1 MNSLKTKLSIFQG
14 LMGFGGIIII
24 ILIAWL
30 VSRQRALS
38 DAITNAENLS
48 EQIAYS
54 ISIIA
59 NQGGDTTFNYQRLIE
74 KNATLTDI
82 RAIKVMDENA
92 VILADNEH
100 AQLGQ
105 TLTSPL
111 FSSARDNLR
120 KEQWNDGNTL
130 IVVRPLHGQTYTTN
144 LNDVVGFLWIEL
156 DLTSTYARAQEDI
169 LSILAV
175 SLGGFLVIFLWYY
188 QMTQDGILNRLNI
201 LSDGLQ
207 NAARGNFDI
216 YISIRKLFGSAD
228 EINDLA
234 DQFNHM
240 IASLRRKLS
249 QEEFTA
255 RLSANFATTPYA
267 KINEAMDDTLRNLG
281 EFFDVDRAYIFEFN
295 EHRDEMDNT
304 YEWCRHT
311 ITPQKENLQGVPA
324 EAAPW
329 WMEFLHAGKPIVVP
343 RVSEMPPDA
352 VSERALLED
361 QGIQSV
367 LVMPM
372 ITTDTGLFGF
382 LGLDSV
388 KRERDWS
395 TDEINLLTML
405 TWIIT
410 NAIIR
415 YRSQQD
421 MAAQHDFA
429 MQIMNTVKQGLTVTD
444 ARGFFRYVNPA
455 YAQMLK
461 LPVTDVIGK
470 SPTEF
475 THVDGQ
481 KMQEGEL
488 AKRLKGISSSYS
500 NQLCAADGT
509 NVHVLISA
517 TPWMRDGQVIGSIAS
532 VTDLTEQLQAEERL
546 RQSEARNRAFL
557 SAVPDL
563 IFRIDKRGNFLDF
576 KASGNSVLFT
586 PPDKI
591 IGGNIRN
598 ILPADVAEMTMNAIQ
613 NALETL
619 TPQAFEYK
627 LNMQSGT
634 FTFESRVVAS
644 GQEEVIAVI
653 HDISERARLEQMKTD
668 FINRASHE
676 LRTPL
681 TTALL
686 MVELLDD
693 SFKPQHEPNK
703 YWQILKQE
711 LNRERLILED
721 VLTVGRIE
729 ADKYAITDSLVNLQ
743 PILNHAISAMRPQAD
758 LRNIKFQVAIP
769 ANLPQ
774 VRGSDEAFTRVFNN
788 VISNAVKFS
797 KPSGN
802 VYISANA
809 EKNGLFIE
817 VRDEGIGIPAEDLP
831 HITSRFFR
839 GTNATEQEIPG
850 SGIGLYM
857 IKNIVERLGGTMN
870 IQSQLGQGTSL
881 QLCFPIPP
889 PEDAQVAM

>member
-1 MNSLKTKLSIFQG
+1 MSSLKTKLSIFQG
-14 LMGFGGIIII
+14 LAGLAGVIVI

-38 DAITNAENLS
+38 NSITNAENLS

-54 ISIIA
+54 ITIMA

-74 KNATLTDI
+74 KNATLTDV
-82 RAIKVMDENA
+82 RTIKVMDENA
-92 VILADNEH
+92 VVLADNKRTQIGE
-100 AQLGQ
+100 
-105 TLTSPL
+105 TLDAPL
-111 FSSARDNLR
+111 INSARANLR
-120 KEQWNDGNTL
+120 KEQWNNGNTL

-156 DLTSTYARAQEDI
+156 DLTSAYARAQEDI
-169 LSILAV
+169 LSIMAV

-188 QMTQDGILNRLNI
+188 QITQDGILNRLSV

-207 NAARGNFDI
+207 SVARGDFNI
-216 YISIRKLFGSAD
+216 RISIKKLFGSAD
-228 EINDLA
+228 EVNELA
-234 DQFNHM
+234 DQFNQM

-255 RLSANFATTPYA
+255 QLSANFATTPYA
-267 KINEAMDDTLRNLG
+267 RINEAMDNTLRNLG

-295 EHRDEMDNT
+295 EHRDAMDNT

-329 WMEFLHAGKPIVVP
+329 WMVFLQAGKPIVVP
-343 RVSEMPPDA
+343 RVSEMPPEA

-372 ITTDTGLFGF
+372 VTTDTGLFGF

-388 KRERDWS
+388 KYERDWS

-444 ARGFFRYVNPA
+444 ARGLFRYVNPA

-461 LPVTDVIGK
+461 LPVGEVIGK
-470 SPTEF
+470 SPLDF
-475 THVDGQ
+475 TYASRQ
-481 KMQEGEL
+481 KMQEDEL

-500 NQLCAADGT
+500 NQLCAADGM

-532 VTDLTEQLQAEERL
+532 ITDLTEQLQAEERL
-546 RQSEARNRAFL
+546 RQSEARNQAFL

-576 KASGNSVLFT
+576 KASSNSVLFT
-586 PPDKI
+586 PPDQI
-591 IGGNIRN
+591 IGGNIRD
-598 ILPADVAEMTMNAIQ
+598 ILPADVVEMTMNAIRTS
-613 NALETL
+613 LETL
-619 TPQAFEYK
+619 SPQVFEYK
-627 LNMQSGT
+627 LNMPPGIL
-634 FTFESRVVAS
+634 TFEARVVAS

-653 HDISERARLEQMKTD
+653 HDISERTRLEQMKTD

-686 MVELLDD
+686 MVELLDE
-693 SFKPQHEPNK
+693 SFNSQHEPNK

-729 ADKYAITDSLVNLQ
+729 ADKYSIPDSLVNLQ
-743 PILNHAISAMRPQAD
+743 PILNHAINVMRPQAD
-758 LRNIKFQVAIP
+758 LRNIKFQVAIS
-769 ANLPQ
+769 AALPQ
-774 VRGSDEAFTRVFNN
+774 VRGSDEAFTRVFSNI
-788 VISNAVKFS
+788 ISNAVKFS
-797 KPSGN
+797 KPDGN
-802 VYISANA
+802 IHISANV
-809 EKNGLFIE
+809 EKDGLFIE

-839 GTNATEQEIPG
+839 GTNAAEQEIPG

-857 IKNIVERLGGTMN
+857 IKSIVERLGGGMN
-870 IQSQLGQGTSL
+870 IQSQLGMGTTL
-881 QLCFPIPP
+881 QLYFPIPS
-889 PEDAQVAM
+889 PEDA